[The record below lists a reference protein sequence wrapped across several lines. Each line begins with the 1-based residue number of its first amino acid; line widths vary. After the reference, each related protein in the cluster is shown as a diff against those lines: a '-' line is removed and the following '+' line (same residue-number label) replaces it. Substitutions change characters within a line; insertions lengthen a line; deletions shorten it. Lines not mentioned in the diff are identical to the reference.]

1 MAHAARLN
9 LRMQKELKL
18 LLTDPPPGASFPSL
32 SDDSSASSL
41 TSIDALFQG
50 PEGTVYE
57 GGVFKIKIQIPER
70 YPFQPPIVTFATP
83 IYHPN
88 IDNGGRICLDILNL
102 PLSEPNPDDGL
113 MHEPSREFKY
123 NRQTFN
129 QTARSMTEKYARAG
143 ESEIAQCSHGNQRHS
158 GLSIEQVSLLLVR
171 WWKFVY
177 FIVPI
182 NSLPQI
188 ELEGLDT
195 SICDTEDFVS
205 HQRFCGSSS
214 KLSLGSLGF
223 SSNWGSSISK
233 APDHYYSQND
243 IDVGQTKEAN
253 EISAEYNCKS
263 GKPEASRN
271 KLSLKG
277 PVVSH
282 SRNGE
287 GANINL
293 PSQSSILSE
302 TRTPCAYSLQLP
314 LAKVG
319 DSHLPEDYIE
329 RGRSTNV
336 SLGQQPLPCITTD
349 PSTDSNKK
357 MHGVPKDA
365 ASRLDSTRTHEALPW
380 QQSPTSNKKNPPK
393 DAITRKG
400 SGSTSITLKKG
411 GLVGSSPSS
420 GSLGWLQHHLEDEK
434 ENKPPVRCFPPQ
446 LTGQSA
452 ASPMISSYV
461 LEHRNFYDE
470 RKGKQAV
477 IGGHKLSATASKLP
491 LEPVD
496 QLLGSDNNP
505 VLHSKNPPVP
515 RSKFLQVRPDEKQ
528 QINQVGEGDSDG
540 KFEQL
545 SGSSEIPESV
555 IVLDSED
562 SEDDNMPVRSKLSLA
577 KRFLSRKRKSVSDR

>member
-70 YPFQPPIVTFATP
+70 HLIF
-83 IYHPN
+83 
-88 IDNGGRICLDILNL
+88 LNL
-102 PLSEPNPDDGL
+102 RKKLLKLILLSEPNPDDGL

-158 GLSIEQVSLLLVR
+158 GLSIE
-171 WWKFVY
+171 
-177 FIVPI
+177 
-182 NSLPQI
+182 QI

-411 GLVGSSPSS
+411 GLVGSSPSL

-434 ENKPPVRCFPPQ
+434 ENKPPVRCFPPH

-461 LEHRNFYDE
+461 LEHR
-470 RKGKQAV
+470 
-477 IGGHKLSATASKLP
+477 
-491 LEPVD
+491 
-496 QLLGSDNNP
+496 SDNNP

>member
-1 MAHAARLN
+1 MAHEARLN

-18 LLTDPPPGASFPSL
+18 LLADPPPGASFPSL

-102 PLSEPNPDDGL
+102 PPKGSWQPSLNISTVLTSIRLLLSEPNPDDGL
-113 MHEPSREFKY
+113 MHEPSREYKY

-143 ESEIAQCSHGNQRHS
+143 ESETAQCSHGNQSHS
-158 GLSIEQVSLLLVR
+158 GPSIE
-171 WWKFVY
+171 
-177 FIVPI
+177 
-182 NSLPQI
+182 QI
-188 ELEGLDT
+188 ELEGSDT
-195 SICDTEDFVS
+195 SICVTEHFVS
-205 HQRFCGSSS
+205 HQRFSGSSS

-223 SSNWGSSISK
+223 SSGEDCGISK
-233 APDHYYSQND
+233 VPDHYYSHNH
-243 IDVGQTKEAN
+243 IDVGQTEEAN
-253 EISAEYNCKS
+253 KISAEYNCKS
-263 GKPEASRN
+263 GKLEAPRN

-302 TRTPCAYSLQLP
+302 TRTPCAYSLQFSP

-319 DSHLPEDYIE
+319 DNHQLEDYIE
-329 RGRSTNV
+329 KGRSTNV
-336 SLGQQPLPCITTD
+336 SLEQQSLPCIKTD

-365 ASRLDSTRTHEALPW
+365 ASHLDSTRKHEALPW
-380 QQSPTSNKKNPPK
+380 PQSPTSNKKNPPE
-393 DAITRKG
+393 DAIIRKE
-400 SGSTSITLKKG
+400 SGSASMTLNKVC
-411 GLVGSSPSS
+411 LVGSSPSS
-420 GSLGWLQHHLEDEK
+420 VSLSRLQHHLEDDK
-434 ENKPPVRCFPPQ
+434 ENKPQVRCFPPQ
-446 LTGQSA
+446 LISQSA
-452 ASPMISSYV
+452 ASPMRSSFV
-461 LEHRNFYDE
+461 LEHCKDYDE
-470 RKGKQAV
+470 SKGKQAV
-477 IGGHKLSATASKLP
+477 IGGHKLSATAAKLP
-491 LEPVD
+491 LETVD
-496 QLLGSDNNP
+496 QLLGSDNNA
-505 VLHSKNPPVP
+505 VLHSKNLPVP
-515 RSKFLQVRPDEKQ
+515 HSKSLQVRSDEKQ
-528 QINQVGEGDSDG
+528 QINQVHEGESVG
-540 KFEQL
+540 KFGQL
-545 SGSSEIPESV
+545 CGSSEIPESV

-562 SEDDNMPVRSKLSLA
+562 SEDDNLPVRSKLSLA
-577 KRFLSRKRKSVSDR
+577 KRFLSRKRKSISHR

>member
-32 SDDSSASSL
+32 SDDSSAESL

-57 GGVFKIKIQIPER
+57 VGVFKIKIQIPER
-70 YPFQPPIVTFATP
+70 YPFQPPIVTFSTP

-102 PLSEPNPDDGL
+102 PPKGSWQPSLNISTVLTSIRLLLSEPNPDDGL
-113 MHEPSREFKY
+113 MHEPSREYKY

-143 ESEIAQCSHGNQRHS
+143 ESETAQCSYGNQSHS
-158 GLSIEQVSLLLVR
+158 RPNIEQ
-171 WWKFVY
+171 
-177 FIVPI
+177 
-182 NSLPQI
+182 I
-188 ELEGLDT
+188 EPEGSDT
-195 SICDTEDFVS
+195 SICITEQFVP
-205 HQRFCGSSS
+205 HQTFSGSSS

-223 SSNWGSSISK
+223 SSNWDSGICK
-233 APDHYYSQND
+233 APDHYYSQNH

-253 EISAEYNCKS
+253 KISAEYKCKS
-263 GKPEASRN
+263 AKLEALRN

-287 GANINL
+287 DANINL

-302 TRTPCAYSLQLP
+302 TRIPCAYSLQFSP
-314 LAKVG
+314 VAKVG
-319 DSHLPEDYIE
+319 NSHQLEDYIE
-329 RGRSTNV
+329 RGRSTNA
-336 SLGQQPLPCITTD
+336 SLEQQSLPCITTD

-365 ASRLDSTRTHEALPW
+365 VSCLDSTGTHEALPW
-380 QQSPTSNKKNPPK
+380 AQSPTSNKKNPPK
-393 DAITRKG
+393 DANTRKG
-400 SGSTSITLKKG
+400 SGSTSSILKKA

-420 GSLGWLQHHLEDEK
+420 GSLGWVQHHLEDEK
-434 ENKPPVRCFPPQ
+434 ENKPPVRCFAPQ
-446 LTGQSA
+446 QTGQSA
-452 ASPMISSYV
+452 ASPMTSSFV
-461 LEHRNFYDE
+461 LEHRKDYNE

-477 IGGHKLSATASKLP
+477 IGRHKLSLTAAKLP

-505 VLHSKNPPVP
+505 GLHSKNPPVP
-515 RSKFLQVRPDEKQ
+515 DSKFLQVRSDEKQ
-528 QINQVGEGDSDG
+528 QSNQVDEGKSAG
-540 KFEQL
+540 NFEQL

-562 SEDDNMPVRSKLSLA
+562 SEDDNLTVRSKLSLA

>member
-1 MAHAARLN
+1 MALAARLN

-102 PLSEPNPDDGL
+102 PPKGSWQPSLNISTVLTSIRLLLSEPNPDDGL
-113 MHEPSREFKY
+113 MHEP
-123 NRQTFN
+123 
-129 QTARSMTEKYARAG
+129 
-143 ESEIAQCSHGNQRHS
+143 
-158 GLSIEQVSLLLVR
+158 
-171 WWKFVY
+171 
-177 FIVPI
+177 
-182 NSLPQI
+182 I

-214 KLSLGSLGF
+214 KPSLGSLGF

-380 QQSPTSNKKNPPK
+380 QQS
-393 DAITRKG
+393 
-400 SGSTSITLKKG
+400 
-411 GLVGSSPSS
+411 
-420 GSLGWLQHHLEDEK
+420 WLQHHLEDEK

>member
-102 PLSEPNPDDGL
+102 PPKGSWQPSLNISTVLTSIRLLLSEPNPDDGL
-113 MHEPSREFKY
+113 MHEPSREYKY

-143 ESEIAQCSHGNQRHS
+143 ESKTAECSHGNQSHS
-158 GLSIEQVSLLLVR
+158 GPSIE
-171 WWKFVY
+171 
-177 FIVPI
+177 
-182 NSLPQI
+182 QI
-188 ELEGLDT
+188 ELEGSDT
-195 SICDTEDFVS
+195 SICVTKHIVS
-205 HQRFCGSSS
+205 HERFSGSSS
-214 KLSLGSLGF
+214 KLSQGSLGF
-223 SSNWGSSISK
+223 SSNWDSGICK
-233 APDHYYSQND
+233 AMDHYDSQNH

-253 EISAEYNCKS
+253 NISAEYNCKS
-263 GKPEASRN
+263 GKLEAPRN

-293 PSQSSILSE
+293 PCQSSILSE
-302 TRTPCAYSLQLP
+302 SRTPCAYSLQFSP
-314 LAKVG
+314 LATVG
-319 DSHLPEDYIE
+319 DSHQLEDYIE
-329 RGRSTNV
+329 RGCSTSV
-336 SLGQQPLPCITTD
+336 SLEQQSLPCIKTYS
-349 PSTDSNKK
+349 STDSNKK
-357 MHGVPKDA
+357 MHSVPKDA
-365 ASRLDSTRTHEALPW
+365 DSHLDSTRTHDALPW
-380 QQSPTSNKKNPPK
+380 PQSPTSNKRNPPK
-393 DAITRKG
+393 DAMTRKG
-400 SGSTSITLKKG
+400 SGSTSITLKKV

-420 GSLGWLQHHLEDEK
+420 GSLGRLQHHLEDEK
-434 ENKPPVRCFPPQ
+434 ENKSPVRCFPPQ

-452 ASPMISSYV
+452 ASPMISSFV
-461 LEHRNFYDE
+461 LEHRKDYDE
-470 RKGKQAV
+470 SKWKQAI
-477 IGGHKLSATASKLP
+477 IGGHKLSVTAAKLP

-496 QLLGSDNNP
+496 QLLGSDNNS

-515 RSKFLQVRPDEKQ
+515 RSKSLQVMSDEKQ
-528 QINQVGEGDSDG
+528 QINQVHEGESAG

-545 SGSSEIPESV
+545 CGSSEIPESV

-562 SEDDNMPVRSKLSLA
+562 SEDDNLPVRSKLSLA
-577 KRFLSRKRKSVSDR
+577 KRFLSRKRKSISDR